1 MPGLIQCARLNSHTT
16 TEALTMK
23 KPEDFPIAISP
34 EIEQLYKYL
43 DNRAIPT
50 DPEFLDNNGLELA
63 GTERIAEVLGYRIPD
78 ALGIVIHYPHS
89 DYKLVRLVGGA
100 EKGPRCPKGA
110 PVEAYLPALV
120 DWGTVSGTLVLCESA
135 LKALT
140 WAQFGHNAMSSGG
153 VGAIW
158 MNRKEQWCE
167 NFPHA
172 AIEGGAISKV
182 LIAFDSDIYDNHN
195 VARDQRTL
203 ARALQDRYPDL
214 DIRIHPLA
222 PPPEQYGKPHWGCDD
237 ARHFLGDE
245 WFAEWSGA
253 EIGLEPER
261 DKLKDHLD
269 ALDEQ
274 YVWVER
280 GREVVR
286 LEDGMPF
293 NPDTFKN
300 IQEAWRVVPTE
311 TTKVIKAA
319 AVWLGNKKTTYVEDY
334 IYTPG
339 GPILDGTNY
348 NLWRPSKVVPRQGD
362 VSLYLDLINDAI
374 ECETTRKLLI
384 QCMAYQVQNRG
395 ARLPK
400 LIYISGTKVGTGKST
415 IVSIL
420 KDIIGN
426 KNTGWIT
433 RTALEGGYNASWAAK
448 ELVVLDD
455 IAKLK
460 ADTWGMI
467 KTHITSQEVEVTEK
481 YMPARQQPN
490 YAVFYI
496 SSNVSDILT
505 TDADD
510 RRVLMVDFRPSTL
523 HRDLGDPY
531 WPTFHKWL
539 ARGGI
544 EAIAHYLGTLDLS
557 DFDPDFYPP
566 YSALKEAAIESTRD
580 DDANWL
586 ISFNDRPYE
595 FLPEGRT
602 VITGHELWMLYS
614 QTAPSPAN
622 AHERRELCRVAVVHF
637 GMQKA
642 LSHVLEFKGVRC
654 SVYHVPGQGSKTYNN
669 RADRREVQLYRKNIK
684 DFPITLDT
692 VHN

>member
-1 MPGLIQCARLNSHTT
+1 
-16 TEALTMK
+16 MK
-23 KPEDFPIAISP
+23 TPEDFPIAISP
-34 EIEQLYKYL
+34 EVATLHEYLSERSIPL
-43 DNRAIPT
+43 DNDYLT
-50 DPEFLDNNGLELA
+50 TNGLELA
-63 GTERIAEVLGYRIPD
+63 GTERIAEVLGYRIPH
-78 ALGIVIHYPHS
+78 ALGIVIHYPNS
-89 DYKLVRLVGGA
+89 DYKLVRLVGGP

-110 PVEAYLPALV
+110 PVEAYLPATV
-120 DWGTVSGTLVLCESA
+120 DWPTVSGTLVICESA

-140 WAQFGHNAMSSGG
+140 WARFGHNAMSSGG
-153 VGAIW
+153 VGAVW

-172 AIEGGAISKV
+172 AIEGGAITKI

-195 VARDQRTL
+195 VSRDQSTL
-203 ARALQDRYPDL
+203 ARALTDRYPDVPVL
-214 DIRIHPLA
+214 IHHLE
-222 PPPEQYGKPHWGCDD
+222 PPMEGEFPKEHWGCDD
-237 ARHFLGDE
+237 ACHARGAD
-245 WFAEWSGA
+245 WFREWSGA
-253 EIGLEPER
+253 DIGLVPER
-261 DKLKDHLD
+261 DKLKDHLY

-280 GREVVR
+280 AQEVVR

-293 NPDTFKN
+293 PPTTFKGV
-300 IQEAWRVVPTE
+300 QEAWRVVPTE
-311 TTKVIKAA
+311 SDKVIRAA
-319 AVWLGNKKTTYVEDY
+319 NVWLSNKKTTVVTDY

-339 GPILDGTNY
+339 GPILEGDKY
-348 NLWRPSKVVPRQGD
+348 NLWRPSDVVPKAGD

-374 ECETTRKLLI
+374 ACETTRKLLI

-433 RTALEGGYNASWAAK
+433 RTALEGNYNASWAAK

-496 SSNVSDILT
+496 SANVSDILT

-510 RRVLMVDFRPSTL
+510 RRVLMVDFRPSVL

-539 ARGGI
+539 ASGGK
-544 EAIAHYLGTLDLS
+544 EAIAHYLGTLDIS

-566 YSALKEAAIESTRD
+566 YSALKEAAIEATRD

-586 ISFNDRPYE
+586 IGFNDRPYD
-595 FLPEGRT
+595 FIPEGRE
-602 VITGHELWMLYS
+602 VVTGHELWMVYS
-614 QTAPSPAN
+614 KTAPSPAN
-622 AHERRELCRVAVVHF
+622 AAERRELMRVAVVSF

-642 LSHVLEFKGVRC
+642 LSNQADFQGVRC
-654 SVYHVPGQGSKTYNN
+654 NVYHVPGQGTETYNN
-669 RADRREVQLYRKNIK
+669 RTSKNMVALYRTNIK
-684 DFPITLDT
+684 NHPIELDT
-692 VHN
+692 GHN

>member
-1 MPGLIQCARLNSHTT
+1 M
-16 TEALTMK
+16 
-23 KPEDFPIAISP
+23 
-34 EIEQLYKYL
+34 
-43 DNRAIPT
+43 
-50 DPEFLDNNGLELA
+50 
-63 GTERIAEVLGYRIPD
+63 
-78 ALGIVIHYPHS
+78 
-89 DYKLVRLVGGA
+89 
-100 EKGPRCPKGA
+100 
-110 PVEAYLPALV
+110 
-120 DWGTVSGTLVLCESA
+120 
-135 LKALT
+135 
-140 WAQFGHNAMSSGG
+140 
-153 VGAIW
+153 
-158 MNRKEQWCE
+158 
-167 NFPHA
+167 
-172 AIEGGAISKV
+172 
-182 LIAFDSDIYDNHN
+182 
-195 VARDQRTL
+195 
-203 ARALQDRYPDL
+203 
-214 DIRIHPLA
+214 
-222 PPPEQYGKPHWGCDD
+222 
-237 ARHFLGDE
+237 
-245 WFAEWSGA
+245 
-253 EIGLEPER
+253 EPER

-274 YVWVER
+274 YVLIER
-280 GREVVR
+280 TMEVVR
-286 LEDGMPF
+286 LEDGMIS
-293 NPDTFKN
+293 NAANWKN
-300 IQEAWRVVPTE
+300 YQEAWRVVPTE
-311 TTKVIKAA
+311 TTKVIRAA
-319 AVWLGNKKTTYVEDY
+319 AVWLAAKKTTVVTDY

-339 GPILDGTNY
+339 GQVLEGGKF
-348 NLWRPSKVVPRQGD
+348 NLWRPSEVIPKAGD

-496 SSNVSDILT
+496 SANVSDILT

-523 HRDLGDPY
+523 HRDIGDPY

-586 ISFNDRPYE
+586 IDYFDRPHHYV
-595 FLPEGRT
+595 PEERE
-602 VITGHELWMLYS
+602 VITGLELWTLYS
-614 QTAPSPAN
+614 QQAATPAN
-622 AHERRELCRVAVVHF
+622 LHERRELCRVAVVNN

-642 LSHVLEFKGVRC
+642 VSKQMEFDGVKC
-654 SVYHVPGQGSKTYNN
+654 TVYHVPGQGSKTYNN
-669 RADRREVQLYRKNIK
+669 RTDRKQIQLYRKNIK